1 MTAEQKKEKQETRDL
16 IIKNLWRILSDDS
29 ASNAERL
36 EAIRLMME
44 VTKKPY

>member
-1 MTAEQKKEKQETRDL
+1 MTAEQKKQNQETRDL

>member
-1 MTAEQKKEKQETRDL
+1 MTAEQKKQIQEARDL

-44 VTKKPY
+44 ITKRPY

>member
-1 MTAEQKKEKQETRDL
+1 MTAEQKKQVQETRDL
-16 IIKNLWRILSDDS
+16 IIKNLWRILSDDT

-44 VTKKPY
+44 ITKRPY

>member
-1 MTAEQKKEKQETRDL
+1 MTAEQKKQNQETRDL
-16 IIKNLWRILSDDS
+16 IIKNLWRILSDDA

-44 VTKKPY
+44 ITKRPY

>member
-1 MTAEQKKEKQETRDL
+1 MTAEQKKQTQETRDL

-44 VTKKPY
+44 ITKKPY